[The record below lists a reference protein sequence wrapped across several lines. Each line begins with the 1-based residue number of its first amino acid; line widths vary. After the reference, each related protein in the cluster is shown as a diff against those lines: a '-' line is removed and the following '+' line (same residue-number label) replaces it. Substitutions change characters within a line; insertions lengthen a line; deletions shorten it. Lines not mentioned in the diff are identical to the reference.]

1 MPPSRNPVSD
11 WVPKESVMSVVRRHI
26 ADGAVSPNKV
36 SDAVF
41 RDGSYIKWEL
51 GTYCPS
57 QAAFTTAGGIG
68 TAPSGSDNE
77 QFVVKFKDGDALV
90 KYIGTATQV
99 SFPFAYATGLNLKLD
114 ATQHEG
120 VHITFPPA
128 QQFAGTTHEGYFI
141 RAKVNVATKANLH
154 DLAVGFVDTGLADTD
169 VIANYDYFYALD
181 IITAGHIYTKTEEA
195 GAGVTSTDLAVDV
208 TDGTAV
214 ELKVIFLDGVVRFY
228 RNGVEVG
235 SRVTVA
241 AAAQAKT
248 FTPFITCIQE
258 TGGSDVFVEE
268 LEVGPLSAVD
278 DRYAGIL

>member
-1 MPPSRNPVSD
+1 
-11 WVPKESVMSVVRRHI
+11 MSVVRRHL

-41 RDGSYIKWEL
+41 RDGSYIKWEK
-51 GTYCPS
+51 GTYCPA

-90 KYIGTATQV
+90 KYIGAATQV
-99 SFPFAYATGLNLKLD
+99 SFPFAYATGLNLLLD

-128 QQFAGTTHEGYFI
+128 QQFLGSTHEGYFI
-141 RAKVNVATKANLH
+141 RAKVNVATKAQLH
-154 DLAVGFVDTGLADTD
+154 DCAVGFVDSSVADTD
-169 VIANYDYFYALD
+169 VIANYDYFWALD
-181 IITAGHIYTKTEEA
+181 VITAGHIYHKYEQA
-195 GAGVTSTDLAVDV
+195 GAAVVSTDTAHDV

-214 ELKVIFLDGVVRFY
+214 ELKVVFLNGEFSFYIDGV
-228 RNGVEVG
+228 EH
-235 SRVTVA
+235 SPRVIISA
-241 AAAQAKT
+241 AGEAKT
-248 FTPFITCIQE
+248 ITPFITVIQE
-258 TGGSDVFVEE
+258 TGGSAVYLEE

-278 DRYAGIL
+278 DRFAGIL